1 MSSSLAMYNAMRSV
15 ISATVLLGLLAG
27 CNMMPTQRHAPD
39 ETPVITGSP
48 SRRNYTPL
56 EPALACLGHVMQSR
70 KVAVLPI
77 AVGDVKDYSGKYS
90 QNEGNAITQGGALM
104 IYSALGKLGGA
115 IQIQERFDTRIAELE
130 LAYTEKRQ
138 LGDGRTHNL
147 EAGKPAVPWVPYFG
161 GSILRSQYYIVGGIT
176 ELNYNIASSGTEL
189 GVSGVGVKRRTFTM
203 NIGVDL
209 RMVDTRSLV
218 VVRTVSLQK
227 QVIGEEVGAGVYKF
241 FGNSLVDVNVGSK
254 NQEPLQLGVRT
265 AIEHGVL
272 ELVSAAAGVEPG
284 VCMDAS
290 GQPVA
295 STATARQGAVVA
307 PTAAKSPTVSAEPP
321 KNAPTD
327 TARPENMGAAGGGAE
342 LDVPFELGSA
352 GLSVQATSTLVQV
365 ASDALQGRRVTL
377 QLVARD
383 NETLAGNQR
392 RQLTNQRVIAIT
404 NFLTAKGVSAQLVG
418 VSWMPEPTDQ
428 QITRAGPGFQRLA
441 TLVVSPSVP
450 VRPSIP
456 VSPVPL

>member
-1 MSSSLAMYNAMRSV
+1 MYNAMRSV
-15 ISATVLLGLLAG
+15 ISATALLGLLAG
-27 CNMMPTQRHAPD
+27 CNTMPTQRHAPD
-39 ETPVITGSP
+39 EAPVITGSP

-56 EPALACLGHVMQSR
+56 EPALSCLGHVMQNR

-77 AVGDVKDYSGKYS
+77 AVGDVKDYTGKYS

-104 IYSALGKLGGA
+104 IYSALGKLGSA
-115 IQIQERFDTRIAELE
+115 VQIQERFDTRIAELE

-138 LGDGRTHNL
+138 LGDGRTHNV

-189 GVSGVGVKRRTFTM
+189 GVSGVGIKRRTFTM

-209 RMVDTRSLV
+209 RIVDTRSLV
-218 VVRTVSLQK
+218 VARTVSLQK
-227 QVIGEEVGAGVYKF
+227 QVVGEEVGAGIYKF
-241 FGNSLVDVNVGSK
+241 FGTSLIDVNVGSK

-272 ELVSAAAGVEPG
+272 ELVSAVVGVEPG
-284 VCMDAS
+284 VCIDAA

-295 STATARQGAVVA
+295 STAAARQAAVAGVAVAA
-307 PTAAKSPTVSAEPP
+307 PTPPKAPTVLTDPPKAALSAE
-321 KNAPTD
+321 AQ
-327 TARPENMGAAGGGAE
+327 PENMGVASGAAAV
-342 LDVPFELGSA
+342 DVPFELGSA
-352 GLSVQATSTLVQV
+352 ALSVQATSTLVQV
-365 ASDALQGRRVTL
+365 VGDALQGRRVTL

-383 NETLAGNQR
+383 NESQAGNQR

-404 NFLTAKGVSAQLVG
+404 NFLAAKGVPAQRVG

-428 QITRAGPGFQRLA
+428 QITRASPGFQRLA
-441 TLVVSPSVP
+441 TLVVSP
-450 VRPSIP
+450 
-456 VSPVPL
+456 